1 LFLISRGADARIVD
15 YLGCSALT
23 DYGKFY
29 KVEDRAVVAS
39 EQCGSRE
46 IGVGA
51 AAAAAAAAAA
61 ITAGFSFQS
70 VVGLTGCRAQA
81 RPLLKRV
88 VLVRY
93 YSYSFCNP
101 PPTPTPKALV
111 C

>member
-1 LFLISRGADARIVD
+1 MFLISRGADARIVD

-23 DYGKFY
+23 DYGKFE

-51 AAAAAAAAAA
+51 AAAAA

-70 VVGLTGCRAQA
+70 VVSLTGCRASKA
-81 RPLLKRV
+81 SVEKSCFRTLL
-88 VLVRY
+88 LV
-93 YSYSFCNP
+93 
-101 PPTPTPKALV
+101 
-111 C
+111 